1 MTRYL
6 AIHLSSQ
13 AVAEVSPNGATMMNT
28 DNISE
33 LALATG
39 PDFDFVLEGER
50 LFAEGRL
57 EEARAMFQ
65 AAADHCPGNAMAWN
79 NLAVVAISEDN
90 DRQAEN
96 YLRQALEVRSDMLE
110 ARFNLVEIYSLR
122 SQWPKAAKELHRI
135 LERHPADLPAIRRLA
150 QVYISMGQ
158 PDKAR
163 ELMEDPDN
171 MGAIKSF
178 IDSLWLGIKYYAMAD
193 DLSPREKLEKYTGA
207 ILKFLDGQG
216 GRSRRYRL
224 VSFDPDQGREVSLEG
239 FFESFYYKERPG
251 LSLGE
256 SEGDQ
261 AGLVLT
267 IGENEDWLFFREVL
281 RAEMK
286 AEGGCLG
293 DFTQTRKVMRREAR
307 LAKYSLPATL
317 KYFQDNVGPCDC
329 HALRAVLV

>member
-1 MTRYL
+1 
-6 AIHLSSQ
+6 
-13 AVAEVSPNGATMMNT
+13 MMNT
-28 DNISE
+28 DNTTE
-33 LALATG
+33 LSPPPVPG
-39 PDFDFVLEGER
+39 FDYVLEGER
-50 LFAEGRL
+50 LFGEGRL
-57 EEARAMFQ
+57 EEARALFQ

-79 NLAVVAISEDN
+79 NLAVIAISEND
-90 DRQAEN
+90 DRQAES
-96 YLRQALEVRSDMLE
+96 YLRQALEIKGDMLE
-110 ARFNLVEIYSLR
+110 ARFNLVEIYCLR
-122 SQWPKAAKELHRI
+122 SQWPKAVKELQRI
-135 LERHPADLPAIRRLA
+135 LERHPADLPAVKRLA

-163 ELMEDPDN
+163 ELLEDPEN
-171 MGAIKSF
+171 MGAMKGF

-224 VSFDPDQGREVSLEG
+224 VSYDPDQGREVSLEG
-239 FFESFYYKERPG
+239 FFEAFYYKERPG
-251 LSLGE
+251 LSQGGGPDDE
-256 SEGDQ
+256 ED
-261 AGLVLT
+261 AAELVLT
-267 IGENEDWLFFREVL
+267 IGEHEDWLFFREAL

-307 LAKYSLPATL
+307 LMNYSLPATL

-329 HALRAVLV
+329 HVLRAVLV